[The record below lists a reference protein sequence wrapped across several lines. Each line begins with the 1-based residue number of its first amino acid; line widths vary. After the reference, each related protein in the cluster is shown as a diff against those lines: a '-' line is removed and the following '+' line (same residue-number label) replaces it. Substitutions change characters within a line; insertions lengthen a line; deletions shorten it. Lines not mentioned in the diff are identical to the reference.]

1 MTMPPVEAVLFDA
14 DGVVQRSGSGFR
26 DGLTA
31 LYPQRHRA
39 EAFLAEL
46 FEAERACLVGA
57 AELEDRL
64 GAVLKRWNVAEPVA
78 DVLRLWEL
86 IEPCPE
92 VLAMADEL
100 GRRGV
105 RVGLATN
112 QQSFRARYMTE
123 TLGYGT
129 RFEALFYSHEIGHVK
144 PSPRFFQRVVEAL
157 ALDPGRVLLIDDS
170 EANVTGARE
179 AGLQAATYELGLGP
193 AALAELLAAS
203 GLLVPEQ
210 RSGS

>member
-1 MTMPPVEAVLFDA
+1 MKMPPVKAVLLDA
-14 DGVVQRSGSGFR
+14 DGVVQRTGSGFR

-31 LYPQRHRA
+31 LCQQRDRA

-46 FEAERACLVGA
+46 FEAERPCLVGA
-57 AELEDRL
+57 AEFEDRL
-64 GAVLKRWNVAEPVA
+64 GAVLKRWNVTEPVA

-100 GRRGV
+100 RRCGV

-123 TLGYGT
+123 TLGYGA
-129 RFEALFYSHEIGHVK
+129 RFDALFYSHEIGHLK
-144 PSPRFFQRVVEAL
+144 PSREFFQRAVEAL
-157 ALDPGRVLLIDDS
+157 ALDPGRVLFIDDS
-170 EANVTGARE
+170 GDNVTGARE
-179 AGLQAATYELGLGP
+179 AGLQAAPYELGVGID
-193 AALAELLAAS
+193 ALARLLAAS
-203 GLLVPEQ
+203 GLLVPAQ
-210 RSGS
+210 RSPS